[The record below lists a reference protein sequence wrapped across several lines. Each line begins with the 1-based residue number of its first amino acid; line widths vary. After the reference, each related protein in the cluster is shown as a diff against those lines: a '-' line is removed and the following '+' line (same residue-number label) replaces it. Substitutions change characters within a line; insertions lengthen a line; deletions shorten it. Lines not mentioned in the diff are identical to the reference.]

1 MQSLVSLSA
10 GKLIP
15 ARITEVLQQM
25 QNIYGGNL
33 VITRVTASEI
43 ELHSQNMTDAV
54 LIANMMTRKDEI
66 FGTSIIAISGQGC
79 VLGPPDFQILCE
91 QISKAG
97 QSGLFLRYLP
107 NTPNRQ
113 DYLSGFWFY

>member
-1 MQSLVSLSA
+1 MQSLAPLSA

-15 ARITEVLQQM
+15 TRITEVLQQM
-25 QNIYGGNL
+25 QKCYGGNL
-33 VITRVTASEI
+33 TITRVTASEI
-43 ELHSQNMTDAV
+43 ELHVRTMTDAA
-54 LIANMMTRKDEI
+54 LIANMMTRKAEI
-66 FGTSIIAISGQGC
+66 FGAAGAVSGQGC

-91 QISKAG
+91 QVPQAS

-113 DYLSGFWFY
+113 NYLSGFWFY